1 MTYLCFDHHNLADK
15 NISMIMMIIGFA
27 CFPRGDEKINTRSN
41 KGSGIVIFS
50 VVDTG

>member
-1 MTYLCFDHHNLADK
+1 
-15 NISMIMMIIGFA
+15 MIIGFA
-27 CFPRGDEKINTRSN
+27 CFPRGDEMMNTRSN